1 MNRIHQLSERD
12 FDGHPDK
19 PLAQMSAKEKLLWL
33 SAQIELHRFIK
44 SSVRRKEREKGES

>member
-1 MNRIHQLSERD
+1 MSAMKSTSESD
-12 FDGHPDK
+12 FDGHPEK

-44 SSVRRKEREKGES
+44 SNVRRKEREKDKL